1 MPLDIYDTD
10 SSDSY
15 KLPNIDRFTHTC
27 FMIEH
32 DIFIYGGFDQEAP
45 NIPTESTLKLDLNK
59 AFNTFPALFKALA
72 FGLGKDVFT
81 VAHQT
86 NPMWPTR
93 PTLSS
98 RAHVTT

>member
-1 MPLDIYDTD
+1 
-10 SSDSY
+10 
-15 KLPNIDRFTHTC
+15 
-27 FMIEH
+27 MIEH